1 MNEYIKVSCPTFL
14 AIYFKLFNLNLES
27 GHIPESWIVDIIK
40 PLYKS
45 KGDLTLPENYRPI
58 TILSCMDKR
67 FTAILNSR
75 LNNYLEENDLLN
87 ETQAGFRSS
96 YSTADNIFV
105 IHVHALIEYLR
116 VRRLKLYCA
125 FIDFQKAFDS
135 VWRVGLWQ
143 KLINANVPG
152 KILTVIRNI
161 YANIKSCVSFNGKSS
176 DFLAHL
182 SQRLTR

>member
-1 MNEYIKVSCPTFL
+1 MYKEIKNGKGPGIDDIMNEYIKVSCPTFL
-14 AIYFKLFNLNLES
+14 PIYFKLFNLILES
-27 GHIPESWIVDIIK
+27 GHIPEYWIVGIIK

-45 KGDLTLPENYRPI
+45 KGDRTLPENYRPI

-75 LNNYLEENDLLN
+75 LNNYLEENNLLN
-87 ETQAGFRSS
+87 EMQAGFRSS

-105 IHVHALIEYLR
+105 IHALIEYLR

-143 KLINANVPG
+143 KLINANVSG
-152 KILTVIRNI
+152 RIVL
-161 YANIKSCVSFNGKSS
+161 
-176 DFLAHL
+176 
-182 SQRLTR
+182 